1 MSISRKTLLSTRA
14 IAMLLI
20 LTIVITAMSL
30 GWNYNA
36 LAVPP
41 IPSPHNFYEVIN
53 NVNQTA
59 FKSDVR
65 YLSSF
70 SRFTGYPGFFEAANY
85 IASKF
90 KELGLL
96 PYRNNSDYFEWFN
109 ITVPVDYGAWIYS
122 PSLKLNLTAYSL
134 YPNLVNPNPYATS
147 NESYDTL
154 VYLGSY
160 IEGSLP
166 SINVTGKFV
175 ILDFG
180 SGWSYYYPLILK
192 AKGVIFI
199 PESRNLVIRPEA
211 DQKLIFL
218 PVYFPRLFLP
228 STEESKKLL
237 ELAKQSGNEGI
248 KVRISSL
255 MKWEEIK
262 VPNIVGFLPGSDSA
276 YSSQIAVVSAYYDSF
291 SIVPSLSFGATDSLG
306 VAELLQLASFMS
318 THKPKRPVLFV
329 ALAGHYQSLWGA
341 REFVE
346 KHFNELQN
354 FVFFTAIDLS
364 SDSDQIGVYAYG
376 STYTYTYPV
385 ILTQRYTWLASRFF
399 GPYLSEMKMILG
411 SSYGDGFVDGILSS
425 HPVYLSTAPVFEPYS
440 YGFFSPSS
448 VYPTLVSYLYQIGTR
463 FDSDPFTLAMYGG
476 GFTFHTT
483 NAFRLYQ
490 RTPYDIYDNINFSNV
505 WPQIYFIH
513 SSLWALL
520 NEPEIKLITSPARF
534 RDDWGY
540 VTLNVNV
547 TTYNMLTSYYDPIN
561 FSEHPELRDELL
573 VYVTIGGLQIISKV
587 GNSSTVIIHGLKPFT
602 SGSVEV
608 FAVDSRGRITWTTD
622 IGVWAAP
629 GGKGFSLTTNPY
641 TKLIAIFPCAS
652 IFVPLSF
659 QPTDFVRFSVSIVN
673 NAQAHSGA
681 IRQNV
686 ISLDTFFMAFVQP
699 NIPSELILSIG
710 SGLPSAVINNA
721 SYEYPIG
728 KGFTLN
734 QGDQVIVSSMD
745 ILSSMYTL
753 TNSRYRKLKSRFATM
768 PLTEYYATLSSELNN
783 VTKESNSLKVFGSS
797 LLGWAS
803 TLQWYWSTM
812 GLVGQVVVSLSV
824 FFLIALIFSFFVER
838 LMFSFG
844 GTKSLVVVLLVLAL
858 MNFLLSVFHPAYVVA
873 TSWPLTLLSIS
884 TMLIALFLVVDIISE
899 AYGSAKEL
907 REKSVGKH
915 FLEVSRSG
923 FLSSTVNLAIGNLG
937 KRKFRT
943 TLVTISILTIV
954 FATISLASVTMAP
967 VLLSQK
973 VNATSSYKG
982 IEIRNY
988 PWAPLNKYV
997 YDSLKF
1003 YLMDKAYVSAR
1014 AFLYPPPPPP
1024 SVALVEE
1031 GASVLTYIPLT
1042 KKLVTQVYSI
1052 LALSVDESNVSKI
1065 YKFIT
1070 SGRWFTKDDVFSV
1083 IISQSLANSLSNET
1097 GSSISVN
1104 STITL
1109 WGIKLKV
1116 VGIIDDRFENVT
1128 NPDGESIMPLDPTSP
1143 ITFPSHLHLKNVLI
1157 VPISLYREIAF
1168 PDCISNIAIS
1178 TVNESQLKSL
1188 VNFLPYVITYPMY
1201 VNSGEKNYS
1210 EALLS
1215 RQWIG
1220 VEGAG
1225 YLLIP
1230 MVISSATILDI
1241 MLASVYERKREIMI
1255 YNAVGMA
1262 PLHVI
1267 TSFIVEA
1274 LAYSIPA
1281 IFLGYLGGII
1291 ATDVLIKVGMYPKNL
1306 YPNFSSYSVVLVVVL
1321 SIVIVLLSVAY
1332 PASLAGRLVIPSLAT
1347 KWTKLEKGPTT
1358 DIWKVGL
1365 PLVLNSKDEAKGFLF
1380 FMKEFLLSSAGRY
1393 GSFYIEEANLSEKQ
1407 VDDTYTIALVAS
1419 SRFAPYDMGI
1429 KSDII
1434 IEAIKQRLSSQYSFS
1449 ITLRRVSGYS
1459 QAWKTTAVL
1468 VMDELRKQII
1478 VWRSLSPEDRIKYSQ
1493 GT

>member
-1 MSISRKTLLSTRA
+1 MVRKTILGA
-14 IAMLLI
+14 KAVIAALLI
-20 LTIVITAMSL
+20 LMIVITAMSL
-30 GWNYNA
+30 GWNYDA
-36 LAVPP
+36 LAIPP

-53 NVNQTA
+53 SVNQTI
-59 FKSDVR
+59 FKNDVR
-65 YLSSF
+65 YLSNF

-85 IASKF
+85 VASKF

-96 PYRNNSDYFEWFN
+96 PYGNNSDYFEWFN
-109 ITVPVDYGAWIYS
+109 VTVPVDYGAWIYS
-122 PSLKLNLTAYSL
+122 PSLKLNLTAYPL
-134 YPNLVNPNPYATS
+134 YPNLVNPSPYSTPIG
-147 NESYDTL
+147 SYDTL
-154 VYLGSY
+154 VYLGSD
-160 IEGSLP
+160 IEERLP
-166 SINVTGKFV
+166 NINVTGKFV

-192 AKGVIFI
+192 AKGVIFV
-199 PESRNLVIRPEA
+199 PESKDLVIRSEA

-228 STEESKKLL
+228 LTEESKKLL

-248 KVRISSL
+248 KVIISSL

-329 ALAGHYQSLWGA
+329 ALAGHYQGLWGA

-346 KHFNELQN
+346 KHFNELQS

-364 SDSDQIGVYAYG
+364 SDTDQIGVYASG
-376 STYTYTYPV
+376 STYSYTYPT
-385 ILTQRYTWLASRFF
+385 ILTQRYTWLASRLF

-411 SSYGDGFVDGILSS
+411 SSYGDDFVDGILGS
-425 HPVYLSTAPVFEPYS
+425 HPVYLSAAPTFEPYS

-490 RTPYDIYDNINFSNV
+490 RTPYDTYDNINFSNV

-513 SSLWALL
+513 CSLWALL

-540 VTLNVNV
+540 VTLNINV
-547 TTYNMLTSYYDPIN
+547 TTYNMLTSYYDLIN
-561 FSEHPELRDELL
+561 FSEHPELKDELL

-587 GNSSTVIIHGLKPFT
+587 NDYSTLAIHGLKPFT
-602 SGSVEV
+602 SGFVEV

-629 GGKGFSLTTNPY
+629 GGKAFSLTTNPY

-659 QPTDFVRFSVSIVN
+659 QPTDFIRFSVSIVN

-686 ISLDTFFMAFVQP
+686 IALDTFFMAFVQP
-699 NIPSELILSIG
+699 NIPSELILSVG

-721 SYEYPIG
+721 SYEYPTG

-734 QGDQVIVSSMD
+734 QGDQVIVSPTD
-745 ILSSMYTL
+745 ILNSVYTL
-753 TNSRYRKLKSRFATM
+753 TNSRYQKLKSRFATM
-768 PLTEYYATLSSELNN
+768 PLTEYYAALSSELNN
-783 VTKESNSLKVFGSS
+783 LTKESNSLKVFGSS
-797 LLGWAS
+797 LFGWAS

-812 GLVGQVVVSLSV
+812 GLVGQVIVSLSV
-824 FFLIALIFSFFVER
+824 FFLISLIFSFFVER
-838 LMFSFG
+838 LIFSYG
-844 GTKSLVVVLLVLAL
+844 GIKSLVVVLLVLAL
-858 MNFLLSVFHPAYVVA
+858 MNFLLSIFHPAYVVA

-884 TMLIALFLVVDIISE
+884 TMLVVLFLIVDIISE

-915 FLEVSRSG
+915 FLEVSESG

-943 TLVTISILTIV
+943 ILVTVSILTIV

-988 PWAPLNKYV
+988 PWTPVNRYI

-1003 YLMDKAYVSAR
+1003 YLIGKAYVSAR

-1024 SVALVEE
+1024 SVALAEG

-1052 LALSVDESNVSKI
+1052 LALSPDEKNVSKI
-1065 YKFIT
+1065 DKFMI
-1070 SGRWFTKDDVFSV
+1070 SGRWFNRGDVFSV
-1083 IISQSLANSLSNET
+1083 IISQSLANSLSSET
-1097 GSSISVN
+1097 SSSISVN

-1109 WGIKLKV
+1109 WGVTLKV

-1157 VPISLYREIAF
+1157 VPFSLYREIAF
-1168 PDCISNIAIS
+1168 PDCVSNIAIS
-1178 TVNESQLKSL
+1178 TTDESRLKSL
-1188 VNFLPYVITYPMY
+1188 VNFLPYVVTYPMY

-1210 EALLS
+1210 EAILS
-1215 RQWIG
+1215 RQWIS

-1230 MVISSATILDI
+1230 MVISSATILDV

-1262 PLHVI
+1262 PIHVI
-1267 TSFIVEA
+1267 TSFVVEA

-1347 KWTKLEKGPTT
+1347 RWTKIEKGPTT
-1358 DIWKVGL
+1358 DTWKVGL
-1365 PLVLNSKDEAKGFLF
+1365 PLVLSSKDEAKGFLF

-1393 GSFYIEEANLSEKQ
+1393 GSFYIEEVNLLEKQ
-1407 VDDTYTIALVAS
+1407 VDDTYTITLVAS

-1429 KSDII
+1429 KSNII

-1468 VMDELRKQII
+1468 VMDALRKQII
-1478 VWRSLSPEDRIKYSQ
+1478 VWRGLSPEDRIKYSQ